1 MKALYDN
8 LTLADLVNTASD
20 EILTEE
26 LITMQLVNEGT
37 VEQDYCEAPIE
48 DMVRKFTTQDF
59 AVCMQQR
66 TEWDLESEEDWWDEV
81 VDTFTNNPQMK

>member
-8 LTLADLVNTASD
+8 LTLADLVNTATD

-37 VEQDYCEAPIE
+37 VGQDYPEEQQAADAEALDAALKQI
-48 DMVRKFTTQDF
+48 TL
-59 AVCMQQR
+59 MQKHG
-66 TEWDLESEEDWWDEV
+66 WLESEEDWWDEV